1 LRVSTLQPVTGM
13 ASFGPQSIYL
23 TIGPQA
29 DMEDPE
35 RLS

>member
-1 LRVSTLQPVTGM
+1 VTGM